1 MLHRNATVA
10 ATILMMSV
18 STLDAQA
25 PAVAP
30 APQQEMGPR
39 VGEVAPDFKLAGAT
53 KSGVTSTP
61 VTLSKFRGQIVVI
74 AFFPKARTNGCTA
87 QMTNYRDQYATL
99 FNGGRGV
106 QVIAIS
112 TDPDT
117 ALASWAKEANFPV
130 LFASDSKGDVGKLYS
145 AYREKQ
151 KVDDRVLFVVGPDG
165 KITYTAKPFK
175 AFVAESYAELG
186 AAVKKAAGI
195 Q

>member
-18 STLDAQA
+18 RAVGAQTPTIPPAA
-25 PAVAP
+25 PP
-30 APQQEMGPR
+30 EMGPR
-39 VGEVAPDFKLAGAT
+39 VGEVAPDFTLAGAT

-61 VTLSKFRGQIVVI
+61 VVLSKFRGQTVVV

-99 FNGGRGV
+99 FNGGKGV

-130 LFASDSKGDVGKLYS
+130 LFASDINGDVGKLYS

-151 KVDDRVLFVVGPDG
+151 KVDDRLLFVIGADG

-186 AAVKKAAGI
+186 AAVKKTAGSK
-195 Q
+195 

>member
-18 STLDAQA
+18 SALDAQT
-25 PAVAP
+25 PAP

-39 VGEVAPDFKLAGAT
+39 VGEVAPDFTLAGAT
-53 KSGVTSTP
+53 KNGLTSTP
-61 VTLSKFRGQIVVI
+61 VTLSKFRGQTVVI

-151 KVDDRVLFVVGPDG
+151 KVDDRLLFVVGPDG

-186 AAVKKAAGI
+186 AAVKKAAGNK
-195 Q
+195 

>member
-10 ATILMMSV
+10 ATILMISISAV
-18 STLDAQA
+18 GAQA
-25 PAVAP
+25 PAPSIAAQP
-30 APQQEMGPR
+30 EMGPR
-39 VGEVAPDFKLAGAT
+39 VGEAAPNFTLAGAT
-53 KSGVTSTP
+53 KNGVTNAP
-61 VTLSKFRGQIVVI
+61 VTLSKFRGQTVVI

-87 QMTNYRDQYATL
+87 QMTNFRDQYATL
-99 FNGGRGV
+99 FNGGQGV

-130 LFASDSKGDVGKLYS
+130 LFASDIKGDVGKLYS

-151 KVDDRVLFVVGPDG
+151 KVDDRLLFVVGPDG

-186 AAVKKAAGI
+186 AAVKRTAGNK
-195 Q
+195 

>member
-10 ATILMMSV
+10 ATILTIAISAV
-18 STLDAQA
+18 GAQTPA
-25 PAVAP
+25 ASAVAQP
-30 APQQEMGPR
+30 ETGPR
-39 VGEVAPDFKLAGAT
+39 VGDTAPDFTLAGAT
-53 KSGVTSTP
+53 KDGVTGMT
-61 VTLSKFRGQIVVI
+61 VTLSKFRGQTVVV

-87 QMTNYRDQYATL
+87 QMTNYRDQYSTL

-130 LFASDSKGDVGKLYS
+130 LFASDIKGDVGKLYG
-145 AYREKQ
+145 AYIEKQ
-151 KVDDRVLFVVGPDG
+151 KVDNRLLFVVGPDG

-186 AAVKKAAGI
+186 VAVKKTTGSK
-195 Q
+195 